1 MKMTSIFEA
10 DVRRLFSGW
19 RIWWLGVRPPIAFIS
34 TCDMIFL
41 AAESSTGDAFELF
54 THAGNSWNVQ
64 SSSATVDC
72 NGMLHRAPAPATMI
86 FCEESSGPEYT
97 PIMVREGGSH
107 PQEVIWESA
116 WPLESQESGKRRHI
130 HPECTRSAL
139 SQLQMIDLV

>member
-72 NGMLHRAPAPATMI
+72 NGMIHRAPAPATMI
-86 FCEESSGPEYT
+86 FCGESSGPEYT
-97 PIMVREGGSH
+97 PIMVREGGFASTGGDLG
-107 PQEVIWESA
+107 VCLAARI
-116 WPLESQESGKRRHI
+116 SGERQAKACS
-130 HPECTRSAL
+130 P
-139 SQLQMIDLV
+139 